1 MAQYMSHTRSE
12 TTNSYMSSRNVKHRK
27 NKKVNPLPSIVS
39 TTVNKSKVASSESLP
54 LKQDQIVKTK
64 FTVTNDLKHKIR
76 KNKEQHE
83 PVIDTPEFKL
93 LCKLFVPP
101 KYLIHNDKIAVKQ
114 LYNNLPLIVPGAIES
129 NNSQFNLN
137 FELHLFLSSIVTHYI
152 TSWYLS
158 KLNTD
163 NLEFVRNVYNIL
175 SEFAKDFIRRFDII
189 LSNGLL
195 PLINELGSI
204 LNNHIEE
211 IVTDS
216 TSTNDIK
223 FVDDYLRENMNRN
236 TIKNADKDVKEIIK
250 QYLADKHVIFEN
262 IEIQIPSEKVSET
275 QHAEGNRIQY
285 FRLIAKEL
293 ITISFDSN
301 NSYDDISQ
309 STPTTSHITMSLL
322 TILIADLI
330 IDKLFKKIASPQF
343 MLETIINNTFDT
355 ITKFSYKNE
364 DAQSGNKNN
373 GPRTIGSLIY
383 NSFNNITHLIFNIH
397 NISETYGSYNST
409 NILENSLFRLI
420 NTVTDLSS
428 KKPLLASFLQFIKRT
443 IMANKSTARIFDA
456 SSKWFIYNQ
465 VARSG
470 ILSDEFS
477 CKILRSL
484 REGVFK
490 DDSDED
496 AKENIQEEKMTIESL
511 SCKMVGI
518 LSNQIPNSIFAGK
531 IITNI
536 FRSSN
541 ETDED
546 LKRSISKFLKIFNFD
561 ISSMDNNSIN
571 EVCYLNQLLMIQWI
585 DCIVSNLYPELTKK

>member
-1 MAQYMSHTRSE
+1 MAQDLSHTRPE
-12 TTNSYMSSRNVKHRK
+12 TINSYMSSRNLKNRK
-27 NKKVNPLPSIVS
+27 NKKVNPIPSVVS

-129 NNSQFNLN
+129 NNSRCNLN
-137 FELHLFLSSIVTHYI
+137 FELHLFLSSIVTRYV
-152 TSWYLS
+152 TSWYMT

-163 NLEFVRNVYNIL
+163 NLEFVQNVYKIL
-175 SEFAKDFIRRFDII
+175 SDFAKDFIRRFDIT
-189 LSNGLL
+189 LLNGLFL
-195 PLINELGSI
+195 LINELCSI

-211 IVTDS
+211 IISDS
-216 TSTNDIK
+216 TSTHDIK
-223 FVDDYLRENMNRN
+223 FVDDYLRNNMNRN

-250 QYLADKHVIFEN
+250 QYLADKHVIFED
-262 IEIQIPSEKVSET
+262 IEFQIPSETLSET
-275 QHAEGNRIQY
+275 QHSEENGIQY
-285 FRLIAKEL
+285 FRLIAREL

-301 NSYDDISQ
+301 INCDDI
-309 STPTTSHITMSLL
+309 TPTTSHITMSLL

-343 MLETIINNTFDT
+343 MLETIISNTFDM
-355 ITKFSYKNE
+355 ITKFLNKNE
-364 DAQSGNKNN
+364 DTQLGNKNN
-373 GPRTIGSLIY
+373 GPRTIGNVIY
-383 NSFNNITHLIFNIH
+383 NSFNNITHLILNIH
-397 NISETYGSYNST
+397 HISETYGSYNST
-409 NILENSLFRLI
+409 NILENSLFQLI
-420 NTVTDLSS
+420 NTVTDFSS
-428 KKPLLASFLQFIKRT
+428 KKPLLASFLQFIKRI

-456 SSKWFIYNQ
+456 ISKWFIYNQ

-470 ILSDEFS
+470 ILSDELG
-477 CKILRSL
+477 CKILRSF
-484 REGVFK
+484 REGIFK
-490 DDSDED
+490 DNSDEG
-496 AKENIQEEKMTIESL
+496 AKENILEEKMTIESL

-531 IITNI
+531 TITNV
-536 FRSSN
+536 FRFSN

-546 LKRSISKFLKIFNFD
+546 LKRSISKFLIAFNFD
-561 ISSMDNNSIN
+561 ISSIDNNSIN

-585 DCIVSNLYPELTKK
+585 DCIVSTLYPELNK